1 MYKAHYDK
9 NPTAG
14 FPPIPSVPITVPV
27 DHDTL
32 HTLCFTSRYEPQT
45 GIHLSEEDLQKVITA
60 LVDAAQLLDQDL
72 HVKDLQRAQQS
83 KSGKAARTYFLK
95 RNGSYGGLRQLKFSL
110 STNGQLCEASDA
122 TTGECAAVFDDGHQ
136 DETCGRYTKLLNQI
150 VQLSISP
157 YAPDTCCAHL
167 HRHPECLACL
177 PIMCGP
183 YALHVCLSC
192 VPYMHFMCA
201 PRVP

>member
-1 MYKAHYDK
+1 MQVVNYNMYKAHYDK

-45 GIHLSEEDLQKVITA
+45 GIHLLEEDLQKIVTA
-60 LVDAAQLLDQDL
+60 LMDAAQLLDQDL
-72 HVKDLQRAQQS
+72 HVKNLYKAQQS

-110 STNGQLCEASDA
+110 STNGQHREASDGA
-122 TTGECAAVFDDGHQ
+122 TGECAAVFDEGQQ
-136 DETCGRYTKLLNQI
+136 DETCGRYRVAHDTT
-150 VQLSISP
+150 STH
-157 YAPDTCCAHL
+157 APD
-167 HRHPECLACL
+167 
-177 PIMCGP
+177 I
-183 YALHVCLSC
+183 
-192 VPYMHFMCA
+192 
-201 PRVP
+201 